1 MTPVPTACRAKKL
14 AIHIGSGAP
23 RRVGAMLQR
32 QNLSH
37 LTASQRDFP
46 AGSIGCLGDVVLPAQ
61 GNIRF
66 FTGLPIHG
74 ADVEN
79 IVDADSAERLFPSY
93 DGAFTGVLW
102 DAQRNTLVIVTDCL
116 GMQPLYMRHANGE
129 LTLATETKAMGGD
142 PDPAAWGAFISIGHP
157 IGERSLL
164 NGVRRVPPASVLTYD
179 CTDHRLT
186 IRRHWQWP
194 DPSDTWRSHDFLA
207 SLERDLHAY
216 AAFGHA
222 GTVLLSGGFDSRL
235 LLFLLQRARIP
246 VDALIVAHEDEY
258 DDADGRLA
266 EAVAGMVGVPFRK
279 VQPPPDFFSSRAYLD
294 YLNASD
300 AAFPS
305 LDLFISKVASQIG
318 SDAVW
323 DGLAPGFL
331 FMPLHQ
337 PEGGFRAYLQQE
349 IRGTDSAIWRAARE
363 LFRPG
368 IAETMLEG
376 FSQDMRAEMGRL
388 PQDAYGLAR
397 FVIENRSRNRPAM
410 NPLKVFANRADA
422 FTPGL
427 SRDFLAHALVIPFQ
441 EKQHAGFY
449 RRLFANLDKRALT
462 VPFLSGGELLQVTS
476 ASVVYQRERILIE
489 WLRFRA
495 QHPGWFGHR
504 RNFQARHSAF
514 LGEHLS
520 EGGDAWLAPHA
531 HDKLKSL
538 DGSNYLM
545 WKLLFHW
552 KAWQW
557 VHEGRPEMLRGT
569 RQC

>member
-1 MTPVPTACRAKKL
+1 MTPVPAACRAKKL
-14 AIHIGSGAP
+14 AIHIGADAP

-74 ADVEN
+74 ADVEDM
-79 IVDADSAERLFPSY
+79 VDADSAERLFPSY

-102 DAQRNTLVIVTDCL
+102 DAQRNILVIVTDCL
-116 GMQPLYMRHANGE
+116 GMQPLYMRHVDGE
-129 LTLATETKAMGGD
+129 LTLATETKAMGDD

-164 NGVRRVPPASVLTYD
+164 NGVRRVPPASVLTWD

-186 IRRHWQWP
+186 IRRYWQWP
-194 DPSDTWRSHDFLA
+194 DPSDAWRSYNFLA
-207 SLERDLHAY
+207 ALEQDLCTY
-216 AAFGHA
+216 AAFGSA
-222 GTVLLSGGFDSRL
+222 GTMLLSGGFDSRL
-235 LLFLLQRARIP
+235 LLFLLQRARVP

-266 EAVAGMVGVPFRK
+266 EAVATMVGVPYRK
-279 VQPPPDFFSSRAYLD
+279 VQPSPDFFSSQAYID
-294 YLNASD
+294 YINASD
-300 AAFPS
+300 AGFPS
-305 LDLFISKVASQIG
+305 LDLFISKVASQID
-318 SDAVW
+318 SVAVW

-349 IRGTDSAIWRAARE
+349 IRGADSAIWRAARE
-363 LFRPG
+363 LFRPE
-368 IAETMLEG
+368 IAQAMFEG
-376 FSQDMRAEMGRL
+376 FSQDMETEVARL

-462 VPFLSGGELLQVTS
+462 VPFLSGGELLQGAS
-476 ASVVYQRERILIE
+476 ASLTHHRERMRIE

-495 QHPGWFGHR
+495 QHLGWLGR
-504 RNFQARHSAF
+504 RLNPRPRYSAF
-514 LGEHLS
+514 LDEHLF
-520 EGGDAWLAPHA
+520 EGDDAWLAPHA
-531 HDKLKSL
+531 RDKLKSL